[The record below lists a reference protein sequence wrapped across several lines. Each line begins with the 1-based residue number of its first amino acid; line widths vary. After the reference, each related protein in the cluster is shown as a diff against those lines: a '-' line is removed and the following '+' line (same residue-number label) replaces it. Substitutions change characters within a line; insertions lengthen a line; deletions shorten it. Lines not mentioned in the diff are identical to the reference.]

1 MSAPGGSW
9 DAQLSAAYEHA
20 QRATKAELAR
30 DYSSAFEL
38 YVRSGQLFL
47 HLLSTHPSRAPDG
60 TRDRLKQ
67 MANKVTARAERIKTT
82 HNVRRV
88 ERHVLSTDQQASI
101 LAASSKINA
110 RHFPAWSEQTLS
122 CQPAP
127 ELSPVQIGNKA
138 QYKRSSQIV
147 GADAG
152 WGRRLRGDEI
162 VQDIVTDCSFVAAL
176 EAAAEHDFLFGTSL
190 ATSSLYPQDP
200 SGLPSPSPS
209 GRYRVRLHINGAA
222 RCVEIDDHLP
232 YYPPECGERIMGASC
247 RKGHTVWPALLEK
260 AYLTLMGGYDFG
272 GSNASI
278 DAHALTA
285 WLPEHVFLRH
295 AGFQREKSW
304 SRFHAAWTQ
313 GKCFATVGTPSK
325 TQAGLVPSHNYA
337 ILGVQGSGSQRHVTL
352 MNPWRHAEGK
362 HPSIALDTKERD
374 VVQSLQ
380 RLKVADGATFTVT
393 WDDLCTYFDSLFLN
407 WDPSMF
413 AHTLS
418 VHSCW
423 RAPTP
428 QSGIKVDQADPRFRL
443 VMSPTAAAGGEGEE
457 VWMLLTRHITST
469 RDRPDAECSGQ
480 DAEYIAVHVF
490 EDDTSRGSGQ
500 SSQPLGQARQVGAYV
515 DGTHCLVR
523 FKPSSSRNADVAE
536 RSFTVVAS
544 RRTSQAVETRYTLS
558 VYSHHAV
565 SLSQV
570 RTHLA
575 FRESLS
581 GAWTSRTAGGNAT
594 LPTFMSNP
602 QYTLTIPGADE
613 VQVNLTL
620 ECSDRRVPV
629 QLLLAYPGPA
639 SGGRVTSLTQGDV
652 VLSSGMYHHGLAL
665 CNTSNS
671 GRNGLRP
678 GTYTLI
684 ASTFEAATTA
694 DFILS
699 IESTHPVQLKAIPQE
714 GAGMFHRRIT
724 ASWTQSNA
732 KGSRG
737 NRAYF
742 DNPSWRIVVPPPAM
756 AALVAR
762 IKANA
767 TDAVRPYVNSALY
780 DEKEVANSGAYTDL
794 PCGAVLDTM
803 LKPGSYTLLA
813 STYKPDVHAAFSI
826 DLYTTVRCDVTPH

>member
-110 RHFPAWSEQTLS
+110 RHFPAWSEQDFVV
-122 CQPAP
+122 PA
-127 ELSPVQIGNKA
+127 
-138 QYKRSSQIV
+138 RT
-147 GADAG
+147 GAIAG
-152 WGRRLRGDEI
+152 SDREQGA
-162 VQDIVTDCSFVAAL
+162 DIVTDCSFVAAL

-190 ATSSLYPQDP
+190 ATSSLFPQDP

-260 AYLTLMGGYDFG
+260 AYLTLMGGYDFR

-313 GKCFATVGTPSK
+313 GNT
-325 TQAGLVPSHNYA
+325 H
-337 ILGVQGSGSQRHVTL
+337 
-352 MNPWRHAEGK
+352 
-362 HPSIALDTKERD
+362 
-374 VVQSLQ
+374 
-380 RLKVADGATFTVT
+380 
-393 WDDLCTYFDSLFLN
+393 
-407 WDPSMF
+407 
-413 AHTLS
+413 
-418 VHSCW
+418 
-423 RAPTP
+423 
-428 QSGIKVDQADPRFRL
+428 
-443 VMSPTAAAGGEGEE
+443 
-457 VWMLLTRHITST
+457 
-469 RDRPDAECSGQ
+469 DRPDAESSGQ

-629 QLLLAYPGPA
+629 QLLLAYPGAA

-699 IESTHPVQLKAIPQE
+699 IDSTHPVQLKAIPQE

-732 KGSRG
+732 EGSRG

-756 AALVAR
+756 TALVAR

-767 TDAVRPYVNSALY
+767 TDAVRPYVNIALY

-813 STYKPDVHAAFSI
+813 STYKPDVYAAFSI
-826 DLYTTVRCDVTPH
+826 DLYTTVRCDVTPL

>member
-9 DAQLSAAYEHA
+9 DASLSAAYEHA

-47 HLLSTHPSRAPDG
+47 HLLSTHPVPAHDG

-67 MANKVTARAERIKTT
+67 MANKVTARAEKIKSA

-88 ERHVLSTDQQASI
+88 ERDVLSTDQQASI

-110 RHFPAWSEQTLS
+110 RHFPAWSEHSSTVQA
-122 CQPAP
+122 QP
-127 ELSPVQIGNKA
+127 ELSPVQIGKKA
-138 QYKRSSQIV
+138 QYKRAGQV
-147 GADAG
+147 AGADAG
-152 WGRRLRGDEI
+152 WGRRLRGHEI

-190 ATSSLYPQDP
+190 ATSSLHPQDAF
-200 SGLPSPSPS
+200 GLPSPSS
-209 GRYRVRLHINGAA
+209 TGRYRVKLHINGIA
-222 RCVEIDDHLP
+222 RCIEIDDHLP
-232 YYPPECGERIMGASC
+232 YYPREGGERIMGASC
-247 RKGHTVWPALLEK
+247 RKGHSVWPALLEK

-285 WLPEHVFLRH
+285 WVPEHLFLRH

-313 GKCFATVGTPSK
+313 GRCFATVGTPSK
-325 TQAGLVPSHNYA
+325 TQGGLVPSHNYA
-337 ILGVQGSGSQRHVTL
+337 ILDVRVSASQRYVTL
-352 MNPWRHAEGK
+352 MNPWRHAAHN
-362 HPSIALDTKERD
+362 HPSIAIDTKPEDD
-374 VVQSLQ
+374 VVEAMQ
-380 RLKVADGATFTVT
+380 RLKVEDGATFTVT
-393 WDDLCTYFDSLFLN
+393 WDDLCTHFDSLFLN
-407 WDPSMF
+407 WDPSLF
-413 AHTLS
+413 ASTLS
-418 VHSCW
+418 VHSSW

-428 QSGIKVDQADPRFRL
+428 QGGGKVDQADPRFRL
-443 VMSPTAAAGGEGEE
+443 VMSPTPDAGGEGEE

-469 RDRPDAECSGQ
+469 HDRPNAEPAHE
-480 DAEYIAVHVF
+480 AEYIAVHVF
-490 EDDTSRGSGQ
+490 EDDTSRGEP

-523 FKPSSSRNADVAE
+523 FKPAPSRNGDVAE

-544 RRTSQAVETRYTLS
+544 RRTSRAVETRYTLS
-558 VYSHHAV
+558 IYSHHAV
-565 SLSQV
+565 SMSQV

-613 VQVNLTL
+613 VQLSLTL

-629 QLLLAYPGPA
+629 QLLLAYPGTA
-639 SGGRVTSLTQGDV
+639 RGGRVTSLTQGDV

-665 CNTSNS
+665 CNTSNP
-671 GRNGLRP
+671 GRKGLRP
-678 GTYTLI
+678 GIYTLI

-694 DFILS
+694 DFTLN
-699 IESTHPVQLKAIPQE
+699 IESTHPVQLKPIPQE

-737 NRAYF
+737 NEGYGN
-742 DNPSWRIVVPPPAM
+742 NPSWRLVVPPPGM
-756 AALVAR
+756 TALVAR
-762 IKANA
+762 IKANP
-767 TDAVRPYVNSALY
+767 TQDSVRPYVNLALY
-780 DEKEVANSGAYTDL
+780 DDKEVANSGAYTDL
-794 PCGAVLDTM
+794 PCGAALDTL
-803 LKPGSYTLLA
+803 LKPGSYTLVA
-813 STYKPDVHAAFSI
+813 STYKPDVHAAFHI
-826 DLYTTVRCDVTPH
+826 DLYTAVRCDVTPL